1 MTQTASRD
9 TSTDTA
15 TATTTD
21 TAFDLFAPLP
31 QGTTVLEASAGTGK
45 TYAIVGLAARFVAEE
60 GVDLSQLLL
69 VTFSRAA
76 TKELRER
83 TRERFAS
90 AAAGLADPAA
100 ARDSGDELI
109 AHLAATDDA
118 EIARRRRRL
127 VQALSDFDAGTI
139 VTTHSFCQRMLDGL
153 GIAGE
158 RDPDAVLVE
167 EAEDLVSEVIADLF
181 LHRFARADSRTLRPA
196 EARAAA
202 RAAIFDPQSTLA
214 PEDAEGTR
222 AGDAVAFATAVRQE
236 TQRRKRLAGIR
247 DFDDLPALLHGVL
260 TDPEHGEAACRRVRD
275 RYRVVLVDEFQD
287 TDPQQWGILRA
298 AFHGHATL
306 VLVGDPKQAI
316 YAFRGAEVLSYLDA
330 VGSAHSH
337 RELTTNWRSDADL
350 VAALGHLH
358 GGAALGHRDIVVHPV
373 SAAKPGS
380 RLHGAAPLRLRY
392 LCRAGAGR
400 LNNSGFPA
408 VGALRTRVAADVAAD
423 IVALLGSGAALELD
437 GVTRPVAPGDIAIL
451 AGTNAQIA
459 LVREALDRVGVP
471 SVLAGGTSV
480 FETPAATHWLQ
491 VLQALEQPHRPDR
504 VRLAA
509 LTPLIGW
516 TAADVD
522 ARSDEVVARVGG
534 QLRELATVFA
544 QSGFA
549 ALFERLAAESGLE
562 ARLLTVAS
570 GERTLTDLRH
580 IGQLL
585 GAVAVDESL
594 GLTALTGWLTDRI
607 KDPKSGGGDRSRRLD
622 SDAAAVQIATVH
634 ASKGLEYPIVYVPFG
649 WSTGRFADPNRLLLH
664 DEHGRR
670 ILDIGGEGSPGYG
683 DRRRRRDTEAA
694 GEDLRLLYVALTRAQ
709 CQLVLWWAPAYST
722 NEAPLHRMLFGRD
735 PGEADVPQKVGVP
748 EDPMVAEQ
756 LARWADAAPVTVEVQ
771 AVGADPIPQPSWTP
785 PQEETGELT
794 AAVFR
799 RELDAGWRRTS
810 YTALTASAHEHPGV
824 TSEAEEPEIEDEPE
838 EPALVTAAPAAG
850 LPSTMNDMPYG
861 AVFGTLVHEI
871 LEHVDTAA
879 ADLETELVRHCR
891 EAVAARMSQV
901 DPVALADALLPVLR
915 TPLAGGGTLADITP
929 RDRLPELDFELPL
942 AGGDDPAVLTVTL
955 HRIVDLL
962 RMHLPSDDVLA
973 PYADRLATLEP
984 TPLRG
989 YLTGSID
996 AVLRI
1001 EGPRFVIVDYKTNRI
1016 APGEVTTADF
1026 TRDAMAGEMMRSHYP
1041 LQALL
1046 YAVALHRY
1054 LRWRLPG
1061 YDPATHLGGVQ
1072 YLFVRGMVGPDT
1084 PDGAGVFDW
1093 DPPAALV
1100 VELSDLLA
1108 ASTDGVES

>member
-1 MTQTASRD
+1 MTTH
-9 TSTDTA
+9 TDTG
-15 TATTTD
+15 
-21 TAFDLFAPLP
+21 FDLFAPLP
-31 QGTTVLEASAGTGK
+31 TGTTVLEASAGTGK
-45 TYAIVGLAARFVAEE
+45 TYAIVGLAARFVAEQ
-60 GVDLSQLLL
+60 GIDLSQLLL

-90 AAAGLADPAA
+90 AAAGLADPSA
-100 ARDSGDELI
+100 ARESADPLV
-109 AHLAATDDA
+109 AHLADVPDTEVA
-118 EIARRRRRL
+118 ERRRRL
-127 VQALSDFDAGTI
+127 LQALSDFDAGTI

-167 EAEDLVSEVIADLF
+167 EADELVEDVIADLYVRQF
-181 LHRFARADSRTLRPA
+181 GRNDTRTLRPA

-202 RAAIFDPQSTLA
+202 RAAIFDPQAVLA
-214 PEDAEGTR
+214 PEEADGTR
-222 AGDAVAFATAVRQE
+222 AGDAVAFASAVREE
-236 TQRRKRLAGIR
+236 TRRRKRLAGIR

-260 TDPEHGEAACRRVRD
+260 TDPEHGAAASRRVRE

-298 AFHGHATL
+298 AFHGHSTL

-330 VGSAHSH
+330 VAAADRR
-337 RELTTNWRSDADL
+337 RELTCNWRSDADL
-350 VAALGHLH
+350 VAALHYLH
-358 GGAALGHRDIVVHPV
+358 GGAALGHRDIVVHAV
-373 SAAKPGS
+373 DAAKPGS
-380 RLHGAAPLRLRY
+380 RLHGAPPLRVRY
-392 LCRAGAGR
+392 LPRAGAGR
-400 LNNSGFPA
+400 LNNSGFPV
-408 VGALRTRVAADVAAD
+408 VGRVRERVADDVAAD
-423 IVALLGSGAALELD
+423 IVRLLESGATLELN
-437 GVTRPVAPGDIAIL
+437 GTRRPVEPGDIAIL
-451 AGTNAQIA
+451 AGTNAQITLA
-459 LVREALDRVGVP
+459 REALDHAGVP
-471 SVLAGGTSV
+471 SVLAGGSSV
-480 FETPAATHWLQ
+480 FETPAAQHWLR

-509 LTPLIGW
+509 LTPLFGW
-516 TAADVD
+516 TAEEIDS
-522 ARSDEVVARVGG
+522 RSDQLVAAVGG
-534 QLRELATVFA
+534 RLRELSALFA

-549 ALFERLAAESGLE
+549 ALFERLAADTGLE
-562 ARLLTVAS
+562 ARLLAITS
-570 GERTLTDLRH
+570 GERSLTDLRH
-580 IGQLL
+580 IAQLL

-622 SDAAAVQIATVH
+622 SDAAAVQLATVH
-634 ASKGLEYPIVYVPFG
+634 ASKGLEYPIVYVPFA
-649 WSTGRFADPNRLLLH
+649 WSTGRYSDPNRLLLH

-683 DRRRRRDTEAA
+683 DRRRRRDAEAA

-709 CQLVLWWAPAYST
+709 CQLVLWWAPAYGTS
-722 NEAPLHRMLFGRD
+722 EGPLHRILFGRD
-735 PGEADVPQKVGVP
+735 PGEGEVPQKVGVP
-748 EDPMVAEQ
+748 EDPAVAQ
-756 LARWADAAPVTVEVQ
+756 HLTRWADTAPVSIAVE
-771 AVGADPIPQPSWTP
+771 AVGADPIPRLSWTP
-785 PQEETGELT
+785 PQEQTGALA
-794 AAVFR
+794 AAVFD

-824 TSEAEEPEIEDEPE
+824 TSEAEEPETDDEPE
-838 EPALVTAAPAAG
+838 EPSLVTAAAG
-850 LPSTMNDMPYG
+850 SSPGIPSTMNDMPYG

-879 ADLETELVRHCR
+879 DDLETELVRHCR

-901 DPVALADALLPVLR
+901 DPVALAGALLPVLR
-915 TPLAGGGTLADITP
+915 TPLAGGGTLADIMP

-942 AGGDDPAVLTVTL
+942 GGGDDPVALAATL
-955 HRIVDLL
+955 HRIADSL
-962 RMHLPSDDVLA
+962 RRHLPADDVLA
-973 PYADRLATLEP
+973 SYADRIDMLEP

-996 AVLRI
+996 AVLRLPGVD
-1001 EGPRFVIVDYKTNRI
+1001 GPRFVIVDYKTNRI
-1016 APGEVTTADF
+1016 VPGEVTTADF

-1072 YLFVRGMVGPDT
+1072 YLFVRGMVGPET

-1093 DPPAALV
+1093 YPPAALV

-1108 ASTDGVES
+1108 ASSGVIA

>member
-1 MTQTASRD
+1 MTTG
-9 TSTDTA
+9 A
-15 TATTTD
+15 TEIE

-31 QGTTVLEASAGTGK
+31 MGTTVLEASAGTGK

-90 AAAGLADPAA
+90 AAEGLADPAA
-100 ARDSGDELI
+100 ARAGSDRLV
-109 AHLAATDDA
+109 AHLANTDDA
-118 EIARRRRRL
+118 EVAERRRRL

-167 EAEDLVSEVIADLF
+167 EADDLVEEVIADLYVRHF
-181 LHRFARADSRTLRPA
+181 GRADTRTLRPGD
-196 EARAAA
+196 ARAAA
-202 RAAIFDPQSTLA
+202 RAAIFDPQAVLA
-214 PEDAEGTR
+214 PEDADGTR
-222 AGDAVAFATAVRQE
+222 AGDAVRFATAVREE
-236 TQRRKRLAGIR
+236 TRRRKRLAGIR

-260 TDPEHGEAACRRVRD
+260 TDREHGAAACRRVRE

-287 TDPQQWGILRA
+287 TDPQQWGILSA
-298 AFHGHATL
+298 AFHGHSTL

-330 VGSAHSH
+330 VDAAD
-337 RELTTNWRSDADL
+337 RRLELTCNWRSDADL
-350 VAALGHLH
+350 VAALHYLH
-358 GGAALGHRDIVVHPV
+358 GGAALGHRDIVVHAV
-373 SAAKPGS
+373 DAAKPGS
-380 RLHGAAPLRLRY
+380 RLHGAPPLRVRY
-392 LCRAGAGR
+392 LPRAGAGR
-400 LNNSGFPA
+400 LNNSGFPV
-408 VGALRTRVAADVAAD
+408 VGRVRERVADDVAAD
-423 IVALLGSGAALELD
+423 IVRLLD
-437 GVTRPVAPGDIAIL
+437 GDATLDLNGTRRRVEPGDIAIL

-459 LVREALDRVGVP
+459 LAREALDRAGVP
-471 SVLAGGTSV
+471 SVLAGGSSV
-480 FETPAATHWLQ
+480 FETPAAHHWLR

-509 LTPLIGW
+509 LTPLFGW
-516 TAADVD
+516 TAERID
-522 ARSDEVVARVGG
+522 AASDDLVATVGG
-534 QLRELATVFA
+534 RLRDLSALFGQA
-544 QSGFA
+544 GFA
-549 ALFERLAAESGLE
+549 ALFERLAADTELE
-562 ARLLTVAS
+562 KRLLAVAS
-570 GERTLTDLRH
+570 GERALTDLRH
-580 IGQLL
+580 IAQLL

-607 KDPKSGGGDRSRRLD
+607 EDPKSGGGDRSRRLD
-622 SDAAAVQIATVH
+622 SDAAAVQLATVH
-634 ASKGLEYPIVYVPFG
+634 ASKGLEYPIVYVPFA
-649 WSTGRFADPNRLLLH
+649 WSTGRYSDPNRLLLH

-670 ILDIGGEGSPGYG
+670 VLDIGGEGSPEYN
-683 DRRRRRDTEAA
+683 DRRRRRDAEAA

-709 CQLVLWWAPAYST
+709 CQLVLWWAPAYGTS
-722 NEAPLHRMLFGRD
+722 EGPLHRILFGRE
-735 PGEADVPQKVGVP
+735 PGEAEVPQKVGVP
-748 EDPMVAEQ
+748 EDPAVAQQ
-756 LARWADAAPVTVEVQ
+756 LTRWADAAPAAISVE
-771 AVGADPIPQPSWTP
+771 AVGADPIPRPSWTP
-785 PQEETGELT
+785 PQEESGALA
-794 AAVFR
+794 AAVFDR
-799 RELDAGWRRTS
+799 VLDAGWRRTS

-824 TSEAEEPEIEDEPE
+824 TSEAEEPETDDEPE
-838 EPALVTAAPAAG
+838 EPALITPAAAADAI
-850 LPSTMNDMPYG
+850 PSTMNDMPYG

-879 ADLETELVRHCR
+879 DDLETELRRHCA

-915 TPLAGGGTLADITP
+915 TPLAGGGGTLADITP

-942 AGGDDPAVLTVTL
+942 GGGDDPAVLTVTL
-955 HRIVDLL
+955 HRIVELL
-962 RMHLPSDDVLA
+962 RRHLPADDVLA

-996 AVLRI
+996 AVLRLSGAD
-1001 EGPRFVIVDYKTNRI
+1001 GPRFVIVDYKTNRI
-1016 APGEVTTADF
+1016 APGELTTADF

-1041 LQALL
+1041 LQAML

-1061 YDPATHLGGVQ
+1061 YHPATHLGGVQ
-1072 YLFVRGMVGPDT
+1072 YLFVRGMVGPET
-1084 PDGAGVFDW
+1084 PGGAGVFDW

-1108 ASTDGVES
+1108 ASGDREGDR

>member
-1 MTQTASRD
+1 MTAGIVPTV
-9 TSTDTA
+9 
-15 TATTTD
+15 TD

-31 QGTTVLEASAGTGK
+31 AGTTVLEASAGTGK

-60 GVDLSQLLL
+60 GIDLSQLLL

-90 AAAGLADPAA
+90 AAAGLADPSV
-100 ARDSGDELI
+100 ARASGDPLV
-109 AHLAATDDA
+109 AHLAGADDA
-118 EIARRRRRL
+118 EVAVRRRRL
-127 VQALSDFDAGTI
+127 LQALSDFDAGTI

-181 LHRFARADSRTLRPA
+181 LQRFARSDSPTLRPS

-214 PEDAEGTR
+214 PEGADGGR
-222 AGDAVAFATAVRQE
+222 AGDAVAFASAVRSE
-236 TQRRKRLAGIR
+236 AQRRKRLAGIR

-260 TDPEHGEAACRRVRD
+260 TDPDPEHGAAACRRVRE

-287 TDPQQWGILRA
+287 TDPQQWGILRS
-298 AFHGHATL
+298 AFHGHSTL

-330 VGSAHSH
+330 VGAAGS
-337 RELTTNWRSDADL
+337 RQELTTNWRSDAEL

-373 SAAKPGS
+373 SAAKTGS
-380 RLHGAAPLRLRY
+380 RLHGAPPLRLRY
-392 LCRAGAGR
+392 LSRAGAGR
-400 LNNSGFPA
+400 LNNSGYPA

-423 IVALLGSGAALELD
+423 IARLLDSDATLDLNGAA
-437 GVTRPVAPGDIAIL
+437 RPVEPGDIAIL

-459 LVREALDRVGVP
+459 LVREALDRAGVP

-480 FETPAATHWLQ
+480 FETPAAQHWLQ

-509 LTPLIGW
+509 LTPLLGW
-516 TAADVD
+516 SAEEIDT
-522 ARSDEVVARVGG
+522 RSDELVARVGG
-534 QLRELATVFA
+534 QLRELSAVFA

-549 ALFERLAAESGLE
+549 ALFERLAADSGLE
-562 ARLLTVAS
+562 ARLLTIAS

-594 GLTALTGWLTDRI
+594 GLTALTGWLVDRI

-664 DEHGRR
+664 DDEGRR

-683 DRRRRRDTEAA
+683 ERRRRRDAEAA

-722 NEAPLHRMLFGRD
+722 NEAPLHRMLFGRE
-735 PGEADVPQKVGVP
+735 PGEGDVPQKVGVP
-748 EDPMVAEQ
+748 EDPVVAQQ
-756 LARWADAAPVTVEVQ
+756 LTDWAETAPVTIAVE
-771 AVGADPIPQPSWTP
+771 AVGADPVPEVSWTP
-785 PQEETGELT
+785 PQEETGDLA
-794 AAVFR
+794 AAVFDR
-799 RELDAGWRRTS
+799 VLDAGWRRTS
-810 YTALTASAHEHPGV
+810 YSALTASAHEHPGV
-824 TSEAEEPEIEDEPE
+824 GSEAEEPETDDEPA
-838 EPALVTAAPAAG
+838 EPALIAPAPAPG
-850 LPSTMNDMPYG
+850 LASTMNEMPYG

-879 ADLETELVRHCR
+879 DDLETELRRHCR

-901 DPVALADALLPVLR
+901 DPAALAAALLPVLR
-915 TPLAGGGTLADITP
+915 TPLAGGGTLADVAPT
-929 RDRLPELDFELPL
+929 DRLPELDFELPL
-942 AGGDDPAVLTVTL
+942 AGGDDPASIAVTL
-955 HRIVDLL
+955 HRIARLL
-962 RMHLPSDDVLA
+962 RTHLPADDVLA

-996 AVLRI
+996 AVLRLAGI
-1001 EGPRFVIVDYKTNRI
+1001 SGPRFVVVDYKTNRI
-1016 APGEVTTADF
+1016 APGELTTADF

-1108 ASTDGVES
+1108 GITDREGGA

>member
-1 MTQTASRD
+1 M
-9 TSTDTA
+9 TDTVSLD
-15 TATTTD
+15 TVTMSD

-60 GVDLSQLLL
+60 GIDLSQLLL

-90 AAAGLADPAA
+90 AAAGLVDPVA
-100 ARDSGDELI
+100 ARVSDDPLV
-109 AHLAATDDA
+109 AHLADTDDA

-127 VQALSDFDAGTI
+127 MQALSDFDAGTI

-181 LHRFARADSRTLRPA
+181 LHRFARADSRTLRPSD
-196 EARAAA
+196 ARAAA
-202 RAAIFDPQSTLA
+202 RAAIFDPQSVLA

-298 AFHGHATL
+298 AFHGHSRL

-337 RELTTNWRSDADL
+337 QELTTNWRSDADL

-373 SAAKPGS
+373 SAAKRGS

-392 LCRAGAGR
+392 LSRAGAGR
-400 LNNSGFPA
+400 LNNSGYPA
-408 VGALRTRVAADVAAD
+408 VGALRSRVAADVAAD
-423 IVALLGSGAALELD
+423 IVELLGSGATLELN
-437 GVTRPVAPGDIAIL
+437 GATRPVEPGDVAIL

-516 TAADVD
+516 SAADVD

-534 QLRELATVFA
+534 QLRELAAVFA

-562 ARLLTVAS
+562 ARMLTVAA

-649 WSTGRFADPNRLLLH
+649 WSTGRYADPNRLLLH

-683 DRRRRRDTEAA
+683 DRRRQRDTEAA

-722 NEAPLHRMLFGRD
+722 NEAPLHRMLFGRE
-735 PGEADVPQKVGVP
+735 PGESDVPQKVGVP

-756 LARWADAAPVTVEVQ
+756 LTRWAEAAPVTLEVQ

-785 PQEETGELT
+785 PQEETGELA
-794 AAVFR
+794 AAVFAR
-799 RELDAGWRRTS
+799 VLDAGWRRTS

-838 EPALVTAAPAAG
+838 EPALIAAALVEG
-850 LPSTMNDMPYG
+850 IPSTMNAMPYG

-879 ADLETELVRHCR
+879 DDLEAELVRHCR

-942 AGGDDPAVLTVTL
+942 AGGDDPAALTVTL

-962 RMHLPSDDVLA
+962 RRHLPADDVLA
-973 PYADRLATLEP
+973 PYADRLATLDP

-996 AVLRI
+996 AVLRL

-1026 TRDAMAGEMMRSHYP
+1026 TRESMAGEMMRSHYP

-1108 ASTDGVES
+1108 ASVEGNA

>member
-1 MTQTASRD
+1 MTDS
-9 TSTDTA
+9 
-15 TATTTD
+15 
-21 TAFDLFAPLP
+21 AFDLFAPLP

-60 GVDLSQLLL
+60 GIDLSQLLL

-83 TRERFAS
+83 TRERLAS
-90 AAAGLADPAA
+90 AAAGLADPVA
-100 ARDSGDELI
+100 ARDSRDPLV

-127 VQALSDFDAGTI
+127 MQALSDFDAGTI

-181 LHRFARADSRTLRPA
+181 LHRFARSDSPTLRPS

-214 PEDAEGTR
+214 PEGVDGGR
-222 AGDAVAFATAVRQE
+222 AGDAVAFAAAVRRE
-236 TQRRKRLAGIR
+236 AQRRKRLAGLR

-287 TDPQQWGILRA
+287 TDPQQWGILHS
-298 AFHGHATL
+298 AFHGHSTL

-330 VGSAHSH
+330 VGVAGS
-337 RELTTNWRSDADL
+337 RQELTRNWRSDADL

-373 SAAKPGS
+373 SAAKQTS
-380 RLHGAAPLRLRY
+380 RLQGAPPLRLRY

-400 LNNSGFPA
+400 LNNSGYPA
-408 VGALRTRVAADVAAD
+408 VGALRSRVAADVAAD
-423 IVALLGSGAALELD
+423 IVRLLDSGATLDLD
-437 GVTRPVAPGDIAIL
+437 GAARPVEPGDIAIL

-459 LVREALDRVGVP
+459 LVREALDRAGVP
-471 SVLAGGTSV
+471 SVLAGGASV
-480 FETPAATHWLQ
+480 FETPAAQHWLR

-509 LTPLIGW
+509 LTPLFGC
-516 TAADVD
+516 TAEQIDT
-522 ARSDEVVARVGG
+522 RGDELVARIGG
-534 QLRELATVFA
+534 RLRELSAVFA
-544 QSGFA
+544 QAGFA

-562 ARLLTVAS
+562 ARLLAIAS
-570 GERTLTDLRH
+570 GERALTDLRH

-634 ASKGLEYPIVYVPFG
+634 ASKGLEYPVVYVPFG
-649 WSTGRFADPNRLLLH
+649 WSTGRFSDPNRLLLH
-664 DEHGRR
+664 DDDGRR
-670 ILDIGGEGSPGYG
+670 ILDIGGEGSPGYA
-683 DRRRRRDTEAA
+683 DRRRRRDAEAA

-722 NEAPLHRMLFGRD
+722 TEAPLHRMLFGRE
-735 PGEADVPQKVGVP
+735 PGDGDVPQKVGVP
-748 EDPMVAEQ
+748 EDPIVAQQ
-756 LARWADAAPVTVEVQ
+756 LTRWAGTAPVPIDVE
-771 AVGADPIPQPSWTP
+771 AVGADPIPQVSWTP
-785 PQEETGELT
+785 PQEESGELK
-794 AAVFR
+794 AATFDR
-799 RELDAGWRRTS
+799 ALDTGWRRTS
-810 YTALTASAHEHPGV
+810 YSALTASAHEHPG
-824 TSEAEEPEIEDEPE
+824 TGSEAEDPETDDEPA
-838 EPALVTAAPAAG
+838 EPALIAAAPVPG
-850 LPSTMNDMPYG
+850 IPSTMNAMPYG

-879 ADLETELVRHCR
+879 DDLEAELVRHCR
-891 EAVAARMSQV
+891 EAVASRMSQV
-901 DPVALADALLPVLR
+901 EPDELAAALLPVLR
-915 TPLAGGGTLADITP
+915 TPLAGGGTLADVTP
-929 RDRLPELDFELPL
+929 ADRLPELDFELPL
-942 AGGDDPAVLTVTL
+942 AGGDTPASIAVTL
-955 HRIVDLL
+955 HRIAGLL
-962 RMHLPSDDVLA
+962 RTHLPADDVLA

-996 AVLRI
+996 AVLRLAGPS
-1001 EGPRFVIVDYKTNRI
+1001 GPRFVVVDYKTNRI
-1016 APGEVTTADF
+1016 APGELTTADF

-1061 YDPATHLGGVQ
+1061 YDPAAHLGGVQ

-1108 ASTDGVES
+1108 GITDREEDA

>member
-1 MTQTASRD
+1 
-9 TSTDTA
+9 
-15 TATTTD
+15 
-21 TAFDLFAPLP
+21 
-31 QGTTVLEASAGTGK
+31 
-45 TYAIVGLAARFVAEE
+45 
-60 GVDLSQLLL
+60 
-69 VTFSRAA
+69 
-76 TKELRER
+76 
-83 TRERFAS
+83 
-90 AAAGLADPAA
+90 
-100 ARDSGDELI
+100 
-109 AHLAATDDA
+109 
-118 EIARRRRRL
+118 
-127 VQALSDFDAGTI
+127 
-139 VTTHSFCQRMLDGL
+139 
-153 GIAGE
+153 
-158 RDPDAVLVE
+158 
-167 EAEDLVSEVIADLF
+167 
-181 LHRFARADSRTLRPA
+181 
-196 EARAAA
+196 
-202 RAAIFDPQSTLA
+202 
-214 PEDAEGTR
+214 
-222 AGDAVAFATAVRQE
+222 
-236 TQRRKRLAGIR
+236 
-247 DFDDLPALLHGVL
+247 
-260 TDPEHGEAACRRVRD
+260 
-275 RYRVVLVDEFQD
+275 
-287 TDPQQWGILRA
+287 
-298 AFHGHATL
+298 
-306 VLVGDPKQAI
+306 
-316 YAFRGAEVLSYLDA
+316 
-330 VGSAHSH
+330 
-337 RELTTNWRSDADL
+337 
-350 VAALGHLH
+350 
-358 GGAALGHRDIVVHPV
+358 
-373 SAAKPGS
+373 
-380 RLHGAAPLRLRY
+380 
-392 LCRAGAGR
+392 
-400 LNNSGFPA
+400 
-408 VGALRTRVAADVAAD
+408 
-423 IVALLGSGAALELD
+423 GSGATLD
-437 GVTRPVAPGDIAIL
+437 LNGVTRPVEPGDVAIL

-516 TAADVD
+516 TATDVD

-562 ARLLTVAS
+562 ARLLTVAA

-649 WSTGRFADPNRLLLH
+649 WSTGRYADPNRLLLH

-683 DRRRRRDTEAA
+683 DRRRRRDAEAA

-722 NEAPLHRMLFGRD
+722 NEAPLHRMLFGRG
-735 PGEADVPQKVGVP
+735 PGESDVPQKVGVP

-756 LARWADAAPVTVEVQ
+756 LTRWAQAAPVTVEVQ

-785 PQEETGELT
+785 PQEETGELA
-794 AAVFR
+794 AAVFAR
-799 RELDAGWRRTS
+799 VLDAGWRRTS
-810 YTALTASAHEHPGV
+810 YTALTATAHEHPGV

-838 EPALVTAAPAAG
+838 EPALITAAPALG
-850 LPSTMNDMPYG
+850 IPSTMNAMPYG

-879 ADLETELVRHCR
+879 DDLETELVRHCR

-942 AGGDDPAVLTVTL
+942 AGGDDPAALTVTL

-962 RMHLPSDDVLA
+962 RRHLPADDVLA

-996 AVLRI
+996 AVLRL

-1026 TRDAMAGEMMRSHYP
+1026 TRESMAGEMMRSHYP

-1108 ASTDGVES
+1108 ASVEETA